1 MSEKEIDAKD
11 LFKNKTGEGSE
22 NDPSPESK
30 IEIPAETEMREA
42 ATPELSPDFF
52 EIGGKQFQYRISNIH
67 VQKLMALALD
77 SITDLI
83 KKIDITPILKNL
95 QERMSRPR
103 KKMLEKIAELEKAGK
118 ETVNTE
124 EIVRQIIADEE
135 DNFMDLIE
143 VVQDI
148 IKYGG
153 LSNIVITLLNL
164 YTGVVYAICHAQESS
179 ITRDW
184 IEDNLTMF
192 DAQEIFFEQMQKDRI
207 GGKVI
212 DFLYIAT
219 RQVVNP

>member
-1 MSEKEIDAKD
+1 MVEKEIDAKD
-11 LFKNKTGEGSE
+11 LFKTKKGEGSE
-22 NDPSPESK
+22 NDPSPE
-30 IEIPAETEMREA
+30 IEIPTETEMREA
-42 ATPELSPDFF
+42 ATPELSPDVF
-52 EIGGKQFQYRISNIH
+52 EIGGKHFQYRISNIRT
-67 VQKLMALALD
+67 QKLMALALD

-83 KKIDITPILKNL
+83 KKIDLAPILKNL

-103 KKMLEKIAELEKAGK
+103 KKMLEKIAELEKAG
-118 ETVNTE
+118 EESANTE

-153 LSNIVITLLNL
+153 LSNIVETLLNL
-164 YTGVVYAICHAQESS
+164 YTGVVYAICHAQESA